1 MAFLPMTG
9 SEYPNLVNV
18 TKRLDPNGKVAKIA
32 ELLTQYNPVLE
43 DVPLIEANLPT
54 GHRSTVRSD
63 LPTPTWRR
71 LNYGTKPTKSKT
83 VQVDDTI
90 GMLEDYAEVDKE
102 LANLNGNSA
111 DFRLSEDAPHLEAM
125 AQEMATT
132 LFYGDTAVNPD
143 RFLGLAP
150 RYDALDLTGTKPAA
164 QIQSSQLNHVV
175 DMGGSANLTSL
186 FLVSWGQNTV
196 HGIFPKGSK
205 QGIHHA
211 DLGEQTLYDDDGGR
225 FQGYRTHY
233 QWKMGMVVRDWRF
246 IVRIANIDV
255 STIDTEA
262 NQIALYKAMIKAMHT
277 IPQGGAGHTM
287 FYSGAAVAA
296 MLDIAA
302 TQKGNAALGLMDVFG
317 KQMNSFRNI
326 PIRQCHAII
335 EDEAEVV

>member
-1 MAFLPMTG
+1 MAFEPMNG

-18 TKRLDPNGKVAKIA
+18 TKRTDPDGKVAKIA

-43 DVPLIEANLPT
+43 DMPVIESNLPT
-54 GHRSTVRSD
+54 GHRTTVRSD

-71 LNYGTKPTKSKT
+71 LNYGVKPTKSKT
-83 VQVDDTI
+83 AQVDDTI

-111 DFRLSEDAPHLEAM
+111 AFRLSEDTPHLEAM

-132 LFYGDTAVNPD
+132 TFYGDTAVNPD
-143 RFLGLAP
+143 RFLGIAP

-164 QIQSSQLNHVV
+164 QVQSGQLNHVV
-175 DMGGSANLTSL
+175 DMGGTTNLTSL
-186 FLVSWGQNTV
+186 FLISWGQNTV
-196 HGIFPKGSK
+196 HGIYPKGSS
-205 QGIHHA
+205 QGILHE
-211 DLGEQTLYDDDGGR
+211 DLGEKTLFDDNGGR

-233 QWKMGMVVRDWRF
+233 QWKLGMVVRDWRYV
-246 IVRIANIDV
+246 VRIANIDV
-255 STIDTEA
+255 TGMDNEA
-262 NQIALYKAMIKAMHT
+262 TQILLYKAMIKAMHT

-287 FYSGAAVAA
+287 WYCGAAVAA

-302 TQKGNAALGLMDVFG
+302 TQKGNASLGLMDVFG
-317 KQMNSFRNI
+317 KQLNSFRNI

-335 EDEAEVV
+335 EDEAQVV